1 MNKPDLLKPEDVI
14 TATEQYIDAI
24 KKGEI
29 DFPSVNTFL
38 EALEYSARLGRIV
51 LEQKVRD
58 FNRTADL
65 RRRRIA

>member
-38 EALEYSARLGRIV
+38 EELEYSARLGRIA